1 MRIDGHMRMSAPIFF
16 RAAAVALLLALS
28 AEGGAAQSMSPMRGT
43 VTSYSD
49 EFALKVYPRNVYPH
63 RIMMEVRAYDQDF
76 RPIQALIWP
85 RQFWLAAEN
94 ARPVTVLIPFEGA
107 GERRVRVCAESVP
120 VGGTQGNVR
129 TQICGKFL
137 ARRVR

>member
-1 MRIDGHMRMSAPIFF
+1 MNGPNPGRLVMA
-16 RAAAVALLLALS
+16 ALLLALS
-28 AEGGAAQSMSPMRGT
+28 AGEGAAQSMSPMRGT

-49 EFALKVYPRNVYPH
+49 EFALKVHPRNVYPH

-76 RPIQALIWP
+76 RPIAALIWP
-85 RQFWLAAEN
+85 SRFWLAAEN
-94 ARPVTVLIPFEGA
+94 ARPVSVLIPFEGA
-107 GERRVRVCAESVP
+107 TERRVRICAESVP

-137 ARRVR
+137 ALRAQ